1 MDFEWICHTVSDEVL
16 LILCFR
22 VPDSPGLWFI
32 LVVRTW
38 HAHRFQA
45 PGSDWTKNIPSLS
58 WPNLWVVVLTSG
70 HACLRRNFTWFWLIM
85 NITFWLMQMT
95 NSLILI
101 YYCILMCYIG
111 ISTLWK
117 KSNNF
122 PLLFPHKLI
131 WKPFCYLFVVAAI
144 TFSVLLLLRPLSLR
158 SVYLVLSDSDTVQIF
173 FLLLLW

>member
-1 MDFEWICHTVSDEVL
+1 MKSYSFCASGSQIAQVCDSSWWWELGTHIVSK
-16 LILCFR
+16 
-22 VPDSPGLWFI
+22 P
-32 LVVRTW
+32 
-38 HAHRFQA
+38 QA
-45 PGSDWTKNIPSLS
+45 VTGPKKIPSLS